1 MGSEGRVKCSGV
13 VFGSCNNNFTRYRK
27 YRYWDSKVRIC
38 QIQGFATFVTLG
50 RIYFA
55 ISLYETPHFFASRPE
70 KIPGEK

>member
-27 YRYWDSKVRIC
+27 YRYWDSKVRIMTNPGIC
-38 QIQGFATFVTLG
+38 NFVTLG

-55 ISLYETPHFFASRPE
+55 ISLRNLVFYFMQEITQRE
-70 KIPGEK
+70 K